1 MAKKNYITKSNK
13 SWGFLNWKKNCPAFT
28 FKILPAK
35 QIPAFLP
42 ESLRAKFNSGYLAS
56 SGTTMIHNDIPTDF
70 YIGMFVGLR
79 IDKGKIDEH
88 QYVSVYNKN
97 SGNLI
102 FDGILQ
108 HASYENRTTE
118 LTKEQLQIILNS
130 GLTSD
135 IRTNRLPEIQSG
147 HLSYLAEKNIITG
160 IEVTAMKAMEQLMKA
175 PPGRREC

>member
-1 MAKKNYITKSNK
+1 MAQKNYITKSNK
-13 SWGFLNWKKNCPAFT
+13 SWGFPNWKKNCPAFT
-28 FKILPAK
+28 FKVLTAK

-42 ESLRAKFNSGYLAS
+42 ESLREKFNSGYLAS
-56 SGTTMIHNDIPTDF
+56 SGTTMIYNDTQTDF

-88 QYVSVYNKN
+88 QYVSVYNQN
-97 SGNLI
+97 SGKLI

-108 HASYENRTTE
+108 HASYEDRTTD

-135 IRTNRLPEIQSG
+135 IRTKRLPEILSG

-160 IEVTAMKAMEQLMKA
+160 IEVTAMKAMEELMKEKL
-175 PPGRREC
+175 PLT